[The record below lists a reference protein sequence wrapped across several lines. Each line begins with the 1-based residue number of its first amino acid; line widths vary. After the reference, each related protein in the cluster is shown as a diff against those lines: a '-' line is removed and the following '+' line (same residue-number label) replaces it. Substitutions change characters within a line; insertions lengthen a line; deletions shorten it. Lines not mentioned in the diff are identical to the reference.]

1 MSILPLHQAA
11 SLVDWLDVMLQAHPY
26 LAPLMYIGIT
36 FGLQRYNDKTAVRGY
51 DQGVMTRWSPHQ
63 VQLAGVIIFA
73 CGLAGFKTIHSRGL
87 HWFPTAL
94 RFLVGNDSTG
104 LSSITPFIARLYYC
118 MAISYPLIAW
128 STLSLFPN
136 QPPVQGACIA
146 AGVMMLPLAIALG
159 KSLLGQKQTAVPAAT
174 SVG

>member
-26 LAPLMYIGIT
+26 LAPLLYIGIT

-73 CGLAGFKTIHSRGL
+73 CGLVTFKTLHSRGL
-87 HWFPTAL
+87 SWLPTQL
-94 RFLVGNDSTG
+94 QFLVGGDATG
-104 LSSITPFIARLYYC
+104 LSSITPFASRFFYTQVL
-118 MAISYPLIAW
+118 SYPIVAYSCIA
-128 STLSLFPN
+128 LFPN

-146 AGVMMLPLAIALG
+146 AGIMMGPLLYALG
-159 KSLLGQKQTAVPAAT
+159 VSILKPKRTAVPGAT